1 MTRRPANTAAMLNIA
16 VLISGGGST
25 LANLIERI
33 ADGRL
38 TNTRIVRVISSRSGV
53 GGVEIAR
60 AADLPLD
67 VVRRKDHG
75 DHAIFGGAVFDA
87 VRAARAELVVMGGYL
102 CYLPIATDYRSR
114 VLNVH
119 PALLPAHGGA
129 GMMGM
134 RVHEAVLAA
143 GERRTGCTVHIA
155 DDEYDHGPIVAQ
167 RLIDVRAGDTAET
180 LAVRVGELERDL
192 YPEVIQRVADH
203 GPAWL
208 DQPDAWPV
216 NSR

>member
-1 MTRRPANTAAMLNIA
+1 MLNIT

-38 TNTRIVRVISSRSGV
+38 TDTRIVRVISSRCDV

-60 AADLPLD
+60 AADLPLN
-67 VVRRKDHG
+67 VIRRKDHG
-75 DHAIFGGAVFDA
+75 DNATFGEAVFS
-87 VRAARAELVVMGGYL
+87 AARAAQADLAVMGGYL
-102 CYLPIATDYRSR
+102 CYLPIATDYRNR
-114 VLNVH
+114 VLNIH

-129 GMMGM
+129 GMVGM

-143 GERRTGCTVHIA
+143 GDRRTGCTVHVA
-155 DDEYDHGPIVAQ
+155 DDEYDHGPIIAQ
-167 RLIDVRAGDTAET
+167 RSIDVRAGDTGQT
-180 LAVRVGELERDL
+180 LAARVAELEREL
-192 YPEVIQRVADH
+192 YPEVIQQVANH

-208 DQPDAWPV
+208 DQPDAWPL